1 MHILFVNRASIPVF
15 AYGGTERVIWDLGR
29 ALVDMGHRVSY
40 LVPEGSTCPFGQ
52 VLLLDDKKEWRSQ
65 IPDHVDLV
73 HFQFNPGADLTL
85 DRPWLMTQHGNSQ
98 VGEKLPLNTVFV
110 SRNHAQ
116 RHGSTSHVLNG
127 LDWSTY
133 GPADLSV
140 TKDSFHFLGKAA
152 WRVKNVK
159 GAIDICLQAHEKLM
173 VLGGHRLN
181 FQRGFRYTWSRSI
194 QFAGMVGG
202 QTKLDLLQGSRGLV
216 FPVRWH
222 EPFGLAVIESLYF
235 GSPVFGTPYGAL
247 PELVPPEC
255 GVLSNEGG
263 VLAQA
268 LTQNFDRQACHD
280 RAVKL
285 FSAQRMAQ
293 NYLHVYHQL
302 MRGHHLNS
310 AHPCMTEAASPLPW
324 HKHHA

>member
-40 LVPEGSTCPFGQ
+40 LVPECSSCPFGQ
-52 VLLLDDKKEWRSQ
+52 VLPIDDKKDWASQ
-65 IPDHVDLV
+65 IPDDVDLV
-73 HFQFNPGADLTL
+73 HFQFNPGMDLKL
-85 DRPWLMTQHGNSQ
+85 DLPWLMTQHGNSQ
-98 VGEKLPLNTVFV
+98 VGETLPLNTVFV

-116 RHGSTSHVLNG
+116 RHGSASHVLNG
-127 LDWSTY
+127 LDWRAY
-133 GPADLSV
+133 GPVDLSV
-140 TKDSFHFLGKAA
+140 TKDSFHFLGKAS
-152 WRVKNVK
+152 WRVKNVQ
-159 GAIDICLQAHEKLM
+159 GAIDTCLLGHQQLM

-181 FQRGFRYTWSRSI
+181 FQRGFRYTWSRRI

-235 GSPVFGTPYGAL
+235 GCPVFATPYGAL

-255 GVLSNEGG
+255 GVLSNEKAA
-263 VLAQA
+263 LAQA
-268 LTQNFDRQACHD
+268 LTKPFDRQACHD
-280 RAVKL
+280 RAVTL
-285 FSAQRMAQ
+285 FSAARMAQ
-293 NYLHVYHQL
+293 DYLHVYQQL
-302 MRGHHLNS
+302 MQGTPLNPVN
-310 AHPCMTEAASPLPW
+310 PCMTEAASPLPW
-324 HKHHA
+324 HQHRR

>member
-40 LVPEGSTCPFGQ
+40 LVPEGSSCPFGQ
-52 VLLLDDKKEWRSQ
+52 VLPIDDHKDWASQ
-65 IPDHVDLV
+65 IPQDVDLV
-73 HFQFNPGADLTL
+73 HFQFNPGVDLSL

-98 VGEKLPLNTVFV
+98 VGEKLPFNTVFV

-116 RHGSTSHVLNG
+116 RHGSTCHVLNG
-127 LDWSTY
+127 LDWSAY
-133 GPADLSV
+133 GPVDLSV
-140 TKDSFHFLGKAA
+140 TKDTFHFLGKAA
-152 WRVKNVK
+152 WRVKNVQ
-159 GAIDICLQAHEKLM
+159 GAIDTCLQANEKLV

-181 FQRGFRYTWSRSI
+181 FRRGLRYTWSRDI

-202 QTKLDLLQGSRGLV
+202 QTKLDLLRGSRGLV

-235 GSPVFGTPYGAL
+235 GCPVFGTPYGAL
-247 PELVPPEC
+247 PELVPTEC
-255 GVLSNEGG
+255 GVLSTEGA

-268 LTQNFDRQACHD
+268 LTQSFDREACHD
-280 RAVKL
+280 RAVTL
-285 FSAQRMAQ
+285 FSATRMAQ
-293 NYLHVYHQL
+293 DYLRIYHQL
-302 MRGHHLNS
+302 MQGTVLNPVTPS
-310 AHPCMTEAASPLPW
+310 MTEVASPLPW
-324 HKHHA
+324 HKYKA